1 MKQGNVLD
9 FFLKKKKTLANEP
22 ENKRWAVRV
31 EALFA
36 EVAGEQRIKCFT
48 IQDFCLANDNLD
60 VVEFSVMAGFNNVG
74 FPAR

>member
-1 MKQGNVLD
+1 M
-9 FFLKKKKTLANEP
+9 
-22 ENKRWAVRV
+22 